1 MRKYDHIVFQIW
13 MRVILGLLFLL
24 SILFKLG
31 LELDYLTT
39 QVVAGE
45 GATWMNAP
53 WIVRGLLTG
62 EIIIFLLIIFL
73 KFGKGFQS
81 LYFLII
87 VLLWS
92 QHILTIQGR
101 FEGDYGLLSF
111 CNISFESGAGF
122 LISPSYLVSLFA
134 AITFTIVGFFSTRI
148 KENYPQL
155 KWYYSLA
162 ISVAFIVGIQSVEV
176 PDMKD
181 FKASNSTPVASAGVW
196 NPFIK
201 RLYKDIP
208 ELSPKKAL
216 LCSFSVTC
224 SHCNE
229 YAKRINAQFQAEKN
243 VKKAFNPIVF
253 LFYTDLPDK
262 EAFQEEV
269 DAFMSRNLETNKS
282 LISVLILNR
291 SEMLNLTGREFPVFT
306 VLENG
311 KVIKMMISDQFNYFE
326 RDAFFNSSDE

>member
-31 LELDYLTT
+31 LEFDYLTT
-39 QVVAGE
+39 QVVVGE
-45 GATWMNAP
+45 GAKWTNAP

-62 EIIIFLLIIFL
+62 EVIIFLLLIFL
-73 KFGKGFQS
+73 KFGKGFQK
-81 LYFLII
+81 LYFGIAG
-87 VLLWS
+87 LLLF
-92 QHILTIQGR
+92 QHIFLYQGAVM
-101 FEGDYGLLSF
+101 GSYGLLSY
-111 CNISFESGAGF
+111 CSISFEQKAGF
-122 LISPSYLVSLFA
+122 EILPSYSISVIAALVFGLVGSFA
-134 AITFTIVGFFSTRI
+134 IQV

-155 KWYYSLA
+155 KWYYSLG
-162 ISVAFIVGIQSVEV
+162 ISIALILGIQSVDPPNLEQ
-176 PDMKD
+176 
-181 FKASNSTPVASAGVW
+181 FRASDSTPTISSGVW

-282 LISVLILNR
+282 LVSVLILDR

-311 KVIKMMISDQFNYFE
+311 KVSKMMISDQFNYFE
-326 RDAFFNSSDE
+326 RDAFFNSSGE